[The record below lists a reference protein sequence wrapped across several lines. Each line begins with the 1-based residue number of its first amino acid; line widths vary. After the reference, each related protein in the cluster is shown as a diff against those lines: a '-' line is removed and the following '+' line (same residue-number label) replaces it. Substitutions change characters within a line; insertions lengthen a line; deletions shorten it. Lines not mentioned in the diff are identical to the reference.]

1 MIFGIQKIDSGG
13 ESMDQ
18 TEIESSYTGT
28 KSRIAMALVGV
39 IAAFMVLIF
48 EPFPGDVNQ
57 GIFIF
62 VIAASFWITEVIHL
76 TATALLV
83 PVLAVALG
91 VFPVNESLD
100 KFSHPIIFIF
110 LGGFTLAAAL
120 QKTQLDKV
128 IASYILKVAQGRARI
143 AIWLLFVATAIL
155 SMWVSNTAVTAMMLP
170 LAFGLIGSLPQR
182 DNKTVLFILL
192 GIAYSAS
199 IGGMATLVGSP
210 PNAIAGAALNL
221 SFIDWFSVGG
231 PLVVIMLPT
240 LLAVLYWSVKPSLFA
255 GQNIVMEEVKATN
268 GSRLVITIFLIT
280 VALWL
285 FGKPIGAAMGIA
297 KYFDAWVAIAAIV
310 ALLATKSLVWKDIE
324 KGADWGVLLLFG
336 GGMALGAVLKQ
347 TGASA
352 FIANGMVDLLGGISF
367 FVFLLALVTF
377 VIFITELTSNTATA
391 ALLVPLFVTIAD
403 QMGFEVSYIVMGIGF
418 AASCAFM
425 LPVATPPNAIV
436 FGSGK
441 LTQQQMM
448 KAGIWLNMTTALV
461 MPALLYMLL

>member
-1 MIFGIQKIDSGG
+1 MA
-13 ESMDQ
+13 Q
-18 TEIESSYTGT
+18 TEVDNTSSVS
-28 KSRIAMALVGV
+28 KPRIAIALIGLF
-39 IAAFMVLIF
+39 IAFSILLLK
-48 EPFPGDVNQ
+48 PFPGDVNQ

-62 VIAASFWITEVIHL
+62 IVAASLWITEAIHL

-83 PVLAVALG
+83 PLLAVALG
-91 VFPVNESLD
+91 VFTVNDSLD

-120 QKTQLDKV
+120 RKTQLDKV

-143 AIWLLFVATAIL
+143 AIWLLFVATAVL

-170 LAFGLIGSLPQR
+170 LAFGLIASLSKH
-182 DNKTVLFILL
+182 DIKTTYFILL
-192 GIAYSAS
+192 GTAYSAS

-221 SFIDWFSVGG
+221 TFVDWFSIGG
-231 PLVVIMLPT
+231 PLVVIMLPI
-240 LLAVLYWSVKPSLFA
+240 LLTVLYWVIRPNLSASQTVKIASS
-255 GQNIVMEEVKATN
+255 KATN
-268 GSRLVITIFLIT
+268 GSGIVILIFLAT
-280 VALWL
+280 VGLWL
-285 FGKPIGAAMGIA
+285 LGKPIGTVLGIA
-297 KYFDAWVAIAAIV
+297 KYFDAWVAISAIV
-310 ALLATKSLVWKDIE
+310 ALLVTRSLLWKDIE

-352 FIANGMVDLLGGISF
+352 FIATGMQGLLDGIPF
-367 FVFLLALVTF
+367 FMFLVALVTF

-391 ALLVPLFVTIAD
+391 ALLVPLFITIAE

-425 LPVATPPNAIV
+425 LPVA
-436 FGSGK
+436 
-441 LTQQQMM
+441 
-448 KAGIWLNMTTALV
+448 
-461 MPALLYMLL
+461 